1 MFGATALRQKR
12 EREKREK
19 LNRTVEQQVFPYIKP
34 YGPRFDK
41 NELPYFKHRET
52 LRLLHEA
59 SEGEDKEE
67 ELEVEGVSSL
77 IFVKIRFIRNVSDPT
92 MLSPTLVDRIG
103 NHYN

>member
-19 LNRTVEQQVFPYIKP
+19 LNRVVDQQVFPYIKP

-59 SEGEDKEE
+59 AEGEDREE
-67 ELEVEGVSSL
+67 GQEVECIASL
-77 IFVKIRFIRNVSDPT
+77 IFVKIRFIEMFQIPQCYH
-92 MLSPTLVDRIG
+92 LP
-103 NHYN
+103 

>member
-19 LNRTVEQQVFPYIKP
+19 LNRVVDQQVFPYIKP

-59 SEGEDKEE
+59 DEGEDREE
-67 ELEVEGVSSL
+67 GKEVESVTSL
-77 IFVKIRFIRNVSDPT
+77 IFVKIRFIEMFQIPQCYH
-92 MLSPTLVDRIG
+92 LP
-103 NHYN
+103 

>member
-19 LNRTVEQQVFPYIKP
+19 LNRVVDQQVFPYIKP

-59 SEGEDKEE
+59 AEGEDREE
-67 ELEVEGVSSL
+67 GQEVEGVTSL
-77 IFVKIRFIRNVSDPT
+77 IFVKIRFLEMFQIPQCYH
-92 MLSPTLVDRIG
+92 LP
-103 NHYN
+103 

>member
-19 LNRTVEQQVFPYIKP
+19 LNRVVDQQVFPYIKP

-59 SEGEDKEE
+59 AEGEDREE
-67 ELEVEGVSSL
+67 GQEVEGVTSL
-77 IFVKIRFIRNVSDPT
+77 IFVKIRFIEMFQIPQCYH
-92 MLSPTLVDRIG
+92 LP
-103 NHYN
+103 

>member
-19 LNRTVEQQVFPYIKP
+19 LNRVVDQQVFPYIKP

-59 SEGEDKEE
+59 AEGEDREE
-67 ELEVEGVSSL
+67 GQEVEGVYSL
-77 IFVKIRFIRNVSDPT
+77 IFVKIRFLEMFQIPQCYH
-92 MLSPTLVDRIG
+92 LP
-103 NHYN
+103 

>member
-19 LNRTVEQQVFPYIKP
+19 LNRVVDQQVFPYIKP

-59 SEGEDKEE
+59 AEGEDREE
-67 ELEVEGVSSL
+67 GLEVEGVTSL
-77 IFVKIRFIRNVSDPT
+77 IFVKIRFIEMFQIPQCYH
-92 MLSPTLVDRIG
+92 LP
-103 NHYN
+103 